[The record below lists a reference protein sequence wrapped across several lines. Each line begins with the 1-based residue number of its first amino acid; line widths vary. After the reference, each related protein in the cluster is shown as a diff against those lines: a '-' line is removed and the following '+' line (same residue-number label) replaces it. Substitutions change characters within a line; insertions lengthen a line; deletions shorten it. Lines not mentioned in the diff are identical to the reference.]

1 MKLVCSLLVRSVEEL
16 GDFDFEIRYIPNPRN
31 TAADALSRI
40 AAPLASTVLAQMD
53 CCFDGFAVPGG
64 GNSMFVSLLR
74 CLRQNS
80 KEISIP
86 GNEKEIRE
94 ILVDYL
100 LNNNSKYNIQ
110 LDRKSRKRLK
120 LTRLTNQLPSID
132 VLLAA
137 NRIFRVRIFVY
148 FWTQ

>member
-1 MKLVCSLLVRSVEEL
+1 MKSATYLTPGILQRTRSRVLLLLLHRKAK
-16 GDFDFEIRYIPNPRN
+16 NW
-31 TAADALSRI
+31 
-40 AAPLASTVLAQMD
+40 TVLAQMD